1 MNRTGS
7 KIMNRRATLI
17 LTTIG
22 LLCVAVAQPGSDA
35 IAQQTQQV
43 SYKVTAENSKYTQ
56 QQFLD
61 VGDVAGHQVR
71 SFEIYR
77 TFPTNAPVINGM
89 KMKETWTRGISDYV
103 DNNGT
108 ATTYN
113 VYVLENGDKFF
124 TRGTVLARSAG
135 PGKLSNV
142 TVAYIT
148 GGTGKLAG
156 IQGIVRTTG
165 SAEPKVG
172 VNETQVEI
180 EYSIGK

>member
-1 MNRTGS
+1 
-7 KIMNRRATLI
+7 MNRRIATI
-17 LTTIG
+17 LTTIT
-22 LLCVAVAQPGSDA
+22 LAVAVMAGNA
-35 IAQQTQQV
+35 LAQQPQQV
-43 SYKVTAENSKYTQ
+43 SYKVGAENSKYTQ

-77 TFPTNAPVINGM
+77 SFPSNAPVVAGI
-89 KMKETWTRGISDYV
+89 KMKEQWTRGVSDYV

-148 GGTGKLAG
+148 GGTGKLSG

-165 SAEPKVG
+165 SAEPKAG

>member
-1 MNRTGS
+1 
-7 KIMNRRATLI
+7 MNRR
-17 LTTIG
+17 TTIILATMA
-22 LLCVAVAQPGSDA
+22 LLCLAVGVPASA
-35 IAQQTQQV
+35 AFAQQTQTV
-43 SYKVTAENSKYTQ
+43 SYKVGAENSKYTQ

-77 TFPTNAPVINGM
+77 AFPTNAPVINGM
-89 KMKETWTRGISDYV
+89 KMKEQWTRGISDYV
-103 DNNGT
+103 DNNGA

-135 PGKLSNV
+135 PGKLTNA

-148 GGTGKLAG
+148 GGTGKIAG

-165 SAEPKVG
+165 SAEPKAG

>member
-1 MNRTGS
+1 
-7 KIMNRRATLI
+7 MNRRNTI
-17 LTTIG
+17 MLTTMTA
-22 LLCVAVAQPGSDA
+22 LCLAVAAPTGNA
-35 IAQQTQQV
+35 LAQQTERV
-43 SYKVTAENSKYTQ
+43 SYKVGAENSKYTQ

-61 VGDVAGHQVR
+61 VGDVAGHQLR

-77 TFPTNAPVINGM
+77 SFPTNVSAPAINGM
-89 KMKETWTRGISDYV
+89 KMKEQWTRGVSDYV

-113 VYVLENGDKFF
+113 VYVVENGDKFF
-124 TRGTVLARSAG
+124 TRGTVLARSTG
-135 PGKLSNV
+135 PGKLSNS

-165 SAEPKVG
+165 TAEPKAG

>member
-1 MNRTGS
+1 
-7 KIMNRRATLI
+7 MNRRSILSITAMTALGLSLATSSAL
-17 LTTIG
+17 
-22 LLCVAVAQPGSDA
+22 
-35 IAQQTQQV
+35 AQQKQHV
-43 SYKVTAENSKYTQ
+43 SYKVTAENTKYTQ

-61 VGDVAGHQVR
+61 VGDIAGHQVR

-89 KMKETWTRGISDYV
+89 KLKEQWTRGVSDYI

-108 ATTYN
+108 ANNYS

-124 TRGTVLARSAG
+124 THTTVLAHSAG
-135 PGKLSNV
+135 SGKFTNV
-142 TVAYIT
+142 SVGYIT

-156 IQGIVRTTG
+156 IQGIVRTSG
-165 SAEPKVG
+165 SADPKAG
-172 VNETQVEI
+172 VNEVQADI